1 MSASRLFEGDNMA
14 YTKNTWANGDVITA
28 DKLNHLENGVE
39 AADTGGGL
47 TDDIRAALIQLA
59 AKVAYIDDDGAEY
72 YGDLYDALYAVQSI
86 YLNTNSILIN
96 TIGGTSQLTATTSPS
111 GATVSWSSSD
121 SSVATV
127 SSSGLVTSVALGSCT
142 ITATA
147 GSKTATCS
155 VTVAQ
160 KTLSSISAVY
170 TQSGTVYTNTSL
182 NSLKTDLV
190 VTAHWSDNTT
200 STVSSSDYTLSGT
213 LTVGTSTV
221 TVSYGGETTTFNVT
235 VTAAPTLSS
244 ISAVYTQS
252 GTVYDTDSLDSL
264 KADLVVTATY
274 SDTSTATVPSTDYTL
289 SGTLTVGTSTITVS
303 YGGKTTTFNVTVT
316 LNEEWDIEWYYTD
329 GLPENN
335 GFSKSGNG
343 TSNMTA
349 SGLELSGTNLMYTPS
364 SENLSSSKIV
374 LETVFV
380 ITSLYSSANP
390 SGEGVRR
397 IAYTGSASATI
408 GINSSG
414 VCIYDNTSKSYQSYA
429 SVVPNVEY
437 TLRME
442 AGNDGSRVYLDG
454 SKIYETNVV
463 STQGSSHTRI
473 VNSNGMQLLKSIKI
487 AYTE

>member
-1 MSASRLFEGDNMA
+1 MA
-14 YTKNTWANGDVITA
+14 YNKNLWANGDVITA

-111 GATVSWSSSD
+111 GASVSWSSSD

-170 TQSGTVYTNTSL
+170 TQSGTVYTTTSL
-182 NSLKTDLV
+182 DSLKTDLV

-213 LTVGTSTV
+213 LTAGTSTV
-221 TVSYGGETTTFNVT
+221 TVSYGGKTTTFNVT
-235 VTAAPTLSS
+235 VTAVELSS

-252 GTVYDTDSLDSL
+252 GTVYTTDSLDSL
-264 KADLVVTATY
+264 KADLVVTATW
-274 SDTSTATVPSTDYTL
+274 SDTSTTTVASTDYTL

-303 YGGKTTTFNVTVT
+303 YSGKTTTFSVTVSAPYYPMT
-316 LNEEWDIEWYYTD
+316 LTEQSEGVDFGPLNIASPTSVPPYVTGTGKNRFHCIGDNTGYAVEYGKTYKVTIPNTFSTVHI
-329 GLPENN
+329 LPRFFNSAGKTQLENTQ
-335 GFSKSGNG
+335 S
-343 TSNMTA
+343 
-349 SGLELSGTNLMYTPS
+349 
-364 SENLSSSKIV
+364 V
-374 LETVFV
+374 
-380 ITSLYSSANP
+380 SSANQV
-390 SGEGVRR
+390 EL
-397 IAYTGSASATI
+397 TGSWLLVDENYSFTFSPPKV
-408 GINSSG
+408 NNTDPVCMWLNFKKDSSG
-414 VCIYDNTSKSYQSYA
+414 SGQW
-429 SVVPNVEY
+429 
-437 TLRME
+437 
-442 AGNDGSRVYLDG
+442 
-454 SKIYETNVV
+454 V
-463 STQGSSHTRI
+463 SLSQILPLTIEEVTG
-473 VNSNGMQLLKSIKI
+473 G
-487 AYTE
+487 